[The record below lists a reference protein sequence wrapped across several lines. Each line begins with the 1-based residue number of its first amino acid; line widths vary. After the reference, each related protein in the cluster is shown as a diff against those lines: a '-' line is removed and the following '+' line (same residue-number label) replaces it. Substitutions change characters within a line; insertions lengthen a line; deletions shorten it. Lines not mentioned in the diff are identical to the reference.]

1 MKPTSPTQPTHRPHT
16 EVDKYFEKVV
26 ALVDSEL
33 FEIAAHLDLIER
45 NSALRGFATES
56 HYRQVAEALK
66 RSQTITE
73 LNAGRILDNYGEYHP
88 SPSFLDILQEYN
100 VSVTVGTDSHTPEA
114 LTDRVPHVAGWFE
127 EKGIAPTEL
136 PV

>member
-1 MKPTSPTQPTHRPHT
+1 M
-16 EVDKYFEKVV
+16 
-26 ALVDSEL
+26 VDSEL